1 MKVLVL
7 GATGYIG
14 SALSERLSEHGHDV
28 VALVRPKPR
37 EAALPGEVRHGDLH
51 EPETLAKAVTSDIDV
66 VVHAANP
73 VGDEAVDV
81 AAIEALAGGGARLV
95 YISGV
100 WVLGSTTEAAD
111 ENAPVDPIALSGYRP
126 RLERIVLDGGG
137 VVVRPGVVYGR
148 GAGIPALLAAPG
160 GEDGRYVHA
169 GGPAPTWATVHVD
182 DLVDLIVLAIEKAA
196 PGSLFHAVAEEAVS
210 VADAAAAAGR
220 SGKAVPWPID
230 EASEVL
236 GRPFAEGLALSQVV
250 SGDLARNSLGWNP
263 SRPGLV
269 DDVRSGSYA
278 TRA

>member
-14 SALSERLSEHGHDV
+14 SVLAERLTERGHEV
-28 VALVRPKPR
+28 VALVRPKAR
-37 EAALPGEVRHGDLH
+37 ETAVPGEVRHGDIH
-51 EPETLAKAVTSDIDV
+51 EPGTLRAAVTPDIDV

-81 AAIEALAGGGARLV
+81 AAIDALAGGGARLV
-95 YISGV
+95 YTSGV
-100 WVLGSTTEAAD
+100 WVLGTTTEAAD
-111 ENAPVDPIALSGYRP
+111 EDAPLDPILASRYRP
-126 RLERIVLDGGG
+126 RLERLVLDAGG
-137 VVVRPGVVYGR
+137 VVVRPGIVYGR
-148 GAGIPALLAAPG
+148 GAGIPTLLASPE

-169 GGPAPTWATVHVD
+169 GGPVPTWATVHVD
-182 DLVDLIVLAIEKAA
+182 DLADLLVLAIEKAG

-220 SGKAVPWPID
+220 TGRAVPWPID
-230 EASEVL
+230 EAGEVL

-250 SGDLARNSLGWNP
+250 SGDLARKVLGWEP
-263 SRPGLV
+263 SRPGIV

-278 TRA
+278 SRV